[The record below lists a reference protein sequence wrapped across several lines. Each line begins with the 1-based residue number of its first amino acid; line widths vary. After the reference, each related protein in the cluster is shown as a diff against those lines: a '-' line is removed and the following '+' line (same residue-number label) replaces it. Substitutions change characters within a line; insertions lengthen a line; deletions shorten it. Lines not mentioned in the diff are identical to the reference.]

1 MLDYISAT
9 VAAIWTALTLFLA
22 STVEPMPGVWIAA
35 TSGAILSGFTGADK
49 PLGRLLSHVFLA
61 GCFGIALSQIIPEI
75 ISIKGT
81 HARVGLSFFCALFS
95 EKIIA
100 AIHNGSMSE
109 AIQAWRRGK

>member
-49 PLGRLLSHVFLA
+49 PLTRLLAHVFLA
-61 GCFGIALSQIIPEI
+61 GCFGIALSQIIPEL

-100 AIHNGSMSE
+100 GIHSGSLVD
-109 AIQAWRRGK
+109 AVHAWRRGK